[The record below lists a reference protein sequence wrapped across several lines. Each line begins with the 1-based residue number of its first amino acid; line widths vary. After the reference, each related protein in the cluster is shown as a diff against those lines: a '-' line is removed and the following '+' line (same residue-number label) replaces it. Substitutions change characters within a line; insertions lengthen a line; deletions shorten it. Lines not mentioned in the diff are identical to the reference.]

1 MTSTHTQHGLK
12 TARGF
17 TLTEVLVSVVLSS
30 IVLLAVFAVS
40 QNSSRT
46 FQIQNDATQ
55 ATDQLNFAMDLIK
68 SDLRRAAFLTIPNS
82 QIESY
87 PNGIQ
92 VCGTP
97 AGTMLQALRVVD
109 DANNWV
115 PPTTENGD
123 TAIMMVGGDARSPD
137 ELVLFGAY
145 RAEQSFPVL
154 LTQPTEIR
162 VQHGFGGGLAMTEDE
177 VTAIATRMFTG
188 AILAVYSRNDAVQ
201 FVRSVAT
208 SPAAAVPGQAEVL
221 RIPVRDTVTDYAGV
235 LCDFGSPWSPGRRV
249 VPLHSVRYY
258 IARDPENPNTPVLI
272 REEQAY
278 DGTVLDRIVVGS
290 NIVDFQVWFDERQGL
305 VGQPLTN
312 MTLDTVVS
320 DDSGTTNAT
329 NLAGNATSRPEL
341 VRYAH
346 VQLSSRLQNAI
357 PGLEEGSNVID
368 GLRDRVEVVEYTAAG
383 EAIPTNEYTR
393 VLTIRAEVELTNFG
407 LAD

>member
-1 MTSTHTQHGLK
+1 MNTFSALQRQTPQ
-12 TARGF
+12 RGF
-17 TLTEVLVSVVLSS
+17 TLTEILVAVVLSS

-40 QNSSRT
+40 QNASRT

-68 SDLRRAAFLTIPNS
+68 SDLRRASFLTVPNS
-82 QIESY
+82 QIETY

-97 AGTMLQALRVVD
+97 AGTRLQALQMVNN
-109 DANNWV
+109 ANTWV
-115 PPTTENGD
+115 PPTTDNGS
-123 TAIMMVGGDARSPD
+123 TAVMMVGGDGRSPD

-145 RAEQSFPVL
+145 RAEESFPVL

-162 VQHGFGGGLAMTEDE
+162 VQHGFADGTALTEAE
-177 VTAIATRMFTG
+177 VTSIAEPMFTG

-201 FVRSVAT
+201 FIRSVIG
-208 SPAAAVPGQAEVL
+208 SPASAVPGQAEVL
-221 RIPVRDTVTDYAGV
+221 RIPVRDTVADYAGV

-249 VPLHSVRYY
+249 VPLHSIRYY
-258 IARDPENPNTPVLI
+258 ITRDPENPNTTVLV
-272 REEQAY
+272 REEQTY
-278 DGTVLDRIVVGS
+278 DGTVLDRVVVGS
-290 NIVDFQVWFDERQGL
+290 NIVDFQIWFDERQGL

-312 MTLDTVVS
+312 MTQDS
-320 DDSGTTNAT
+320 AINDDQGTTNSDNLGGTAT
-329 NLAGNATSRPEL
+329 ARPEL
-341 VRYAH
+341 VRFAH
-346 VQLSSRLQNAI
+346 VQLSSRLQNSI
-357 PGLEEGSNVID
+357 PGLEGSGVTN

-383 EAIPTNEYTR
+383 QVVPTDEFTR